1 MRWPQAALLPAVAV
15 AVTLSPAPRDGGGGL
30 LCSRPDHV
38 FVHHF
43 PKTAGSS
50 LREDVMTIAR
60 SLNVS
65 MQFAYHD
72 EIETPAFNASKP
84 LAPFVMGHEL
94 TLDFHHRFA
103 PAGRSHVYVSTFR
116 EPLSW
121 WLSAFFQAHTPFLKH
136 FRGDHPT
143 ADALLTWMRDQLGD
157 CPRLLGSHNSARN
170 RSADTAEAPCADR
183 YGNWYVLHWTH
194 FLPSPSA
201 PVDACDVGR
210 ITTHMRELGTIVL
223 LTAKYDE
230 SLRRLYAAF
239 GLTYSA
245 APRVNQRE
253 HELYGRPMSFGG
265 AKAAAELV
273 SSTCMNEVYAVARS
287 EFRRQGRMLEDGAGC
302 VEPVANLRRFDDAS
316 KARWREQALPPAW
329 SVEGAQQRA
338 SRAPFAPPA
347 GQEVVPKDE
356 LPALD
361 LDFVASLRAFGKLDA
376 RVARFDDE
384 HGAWESGKLL
394 KARQVPAPAD
404 GSARKYCLYKL
415 KVANARD
422 QYYRLRKV
430 EYGPTG
436 EWVALRRQTHA
447 GRSLKDRRLGVA
459 TSSTE

>member
-1 MRWPQAALLPAVAV
+1 
-15 AVTLSPAPRDGGGGL
+15 
-30 LCSRPDHV
+30 
-38 FVHHF
+38 
-43 PKTAGSS
+43 
-50 LREDVMTIAR
+50 
-60 SLNVS
+60 
-65 MQFAYHD
+65 
-72 EIETPAFNASKP
+72 
-84 LAPFVMGHEL
+84 MGHEL

-201 PVDACDVGR
+201 PVDACDVGAR
-210 ITTHMRELGTIVL
+210 RMRGRHDVL
-223 LTAKYDE
+223 LTATR
-230 SLRRLYAAF
+230 SCAVTRVWAGIRGAARQSARARLAGRRC
-239 GLTYSA
+239 
-245 APRVNQRE
+245 RRRQ
-253 HELYGRPMSFGG
+253 GG
-265 AKAAAELV
+265 AELV
-273 SSTCMNEVYAVARS
+273 SSTHERVYAVARS
-287 EFRRQGRMLEDGAGC
+287 EFGGRAHARGPPGC
-302 VEPVANLRRFDDAS
+302 VGPSRITALRRRVQSA
-316 KARWREQALPPAW
+316 WREQALAPSW
-329 SVEGAQQRA
+329 SVEGVQQPA

-347 GQEVVPKDE
+347 GQEIVPKDE

-361 LDFVASLRAFGKLDA
+361 LDFIARLRASGKLDA
-376 RVARFDDE
+376 RVARFDGE
-384 HGAWESGKLL
+384 LGTWESGKLL
-394 KARQVPAPAD
+394 KARMVPAPAD

-415 KVANARD
+415 KVANAVD

-436 EWVALRRQTHA
+436 EWVALRRQRTPRTVA
-447 GRSLKDRRLGVA
+447 QGRRLGVSA
-459 TSSTE
+459 GWCR